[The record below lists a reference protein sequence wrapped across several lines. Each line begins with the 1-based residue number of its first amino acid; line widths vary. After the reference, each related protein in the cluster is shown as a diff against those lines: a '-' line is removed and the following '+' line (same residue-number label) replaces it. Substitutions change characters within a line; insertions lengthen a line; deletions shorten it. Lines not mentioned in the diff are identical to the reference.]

1 MDENYF
7 NNVEQ
12 IQEIINNA
20 HKIIVLQAANPDG
33 DSLGSALA
41 FEQILGDMGKE
52 PQLYCSVTIPKHLRY
67 LNGWD
72 RVSQEIPIDF
82 DASIILD
89 TAADSLLDSLN
100 RVNQHKNLSAKP
112 CIVIDHH
119 NVEPSIGYATVIFN
133 RQAVATS
140 EVVYQIAKHLEW
152 PLNHEANENILAA
165 ILSDS
170 LGLTSEAT
178 TVQSIRVVADIV
190 ESGVSIAG
198 LEDRRRQLMRKKPEI
213 LAYKGELL
221 QRVEYYAN
229 NRVAIIAIPWE
240 EIQKYS
246 YDYNPSMLVLDDMRL
261 VEGVDVAIA
270 FKTYKDGKVTA
281 KIRCNYGKGIALDLS
296 KHFTGGG
303 HSYASGYKITDG
315 RSFETI
321 KNETIKK
328 ATELLDALTD

>member
-1 MDENYF
+1 
-7 NNVEQ
+7 
-12 IQEIINNA
+12 
-20 HKIIVLQAANPDG
+20 
-33 DSLGSALA
+33 
-41 FEQILGDMGKE
+41 
-52 PQLYCSVTIPKHLRY
+52 
-67 LNGWD
+67 
-72 RVSQEIPIDF
+72 
-82 DASIILD
+82 
-89 TAADSLLDSLN
+89 
-100 RVNQHKNLSAKP
+100 
-112 CIVIDHH
+112 
-119 NVEPSIGYATVIFN
+119 
-133 RQAVATS
+133 
-140 EVVYQIAKHLEW
+140 
-152 PLNHEANENILAA
+152 
-165 ILSDS
+165 
-170 LGLTSEAT
+170 
-178 TVQSIRVVADIV
+178 
-190 ESGVSIAG
+190 
-198 LEDRRRQLMRKKPEI
+198 MRKKPEI